1 MEEAIAAEAKAVRRD
16 EREDTARGSKGE
28 RKRSE
33 ETLTK
38 ASAKE
43 ESGKR
48 WSSPT
53 LPRVAKGPPFEISGG
68 IHE

>member
-1 MEEAIAAEAKAVRRD
+1 MEEAIAAETQAVPRD
-16 EREDTARGSKGE
+16 EREDTARGSKGG

-38 ASAKE
+38 VSANE

-48 WSSPT
+48 
-53 LPRVAKGPPFEISGG
+53 
-68 IHE
+68 